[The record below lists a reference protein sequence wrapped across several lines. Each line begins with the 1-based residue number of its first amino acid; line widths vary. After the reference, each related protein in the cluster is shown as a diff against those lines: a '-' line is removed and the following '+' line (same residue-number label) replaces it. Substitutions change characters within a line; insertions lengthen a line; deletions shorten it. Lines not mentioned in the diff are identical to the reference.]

1 MYTFLLATARPHYQF
16 PYNKVV
22 QVSRKPNIESSELT
36 LQSLRAKFMN
46 SVDWL
51 KKVPHDI
58 RDGVLCDFDKVR
70 KAVFFAP

>member
-1 MYTFLLATARPHYQF
+1 M
-16 PYNKVV
+16 
-22 QVSRKPNIESSELT
+22 ESSELT

-51 KKVPHDI
+51 KKVPHDV

-70 KAVFFAP
+70 KAVFLAP